1 MKKILLLLTFL
12 VPFISN
18 ARKIY
23 VSNSGNDIY
32 TLTQAQN
39 PNTPWATLSKIQSSS
54 STLVAGDSVLFK
66 RGDKFTG
73 TLLVQSRTKI
83 YFGAYGVGENPL
95 FWGNGSVVSVMFR
108 IRNSVDVVFENLNVS
123 DTTISFS
130 DRTTQAKIQ
139 VVFIVESS
147 SSNITIKK
155 IKMERVGNG
164 VYITRTSRGQT
175 IDSCE
180 ISNLRMIR
188 NTPTTVNPDDDYG
201 GVPIQISSRNNV
213 VTNNYF
219 HDCWSISYDYGFDG
233 GGIEFFEEGDTIM
246 NNIVAYNTF
255 YDNNGSFEHGS
266 NNDGIANNPIMNNK
280 FYYNKIINCSSLFY
294 INNNGQYKTS
304 VRNLQFYNNVIIQ
317 TNSSRTGTTRLGSMA
332 ISETNLGIVVF
343 KNNIFQVSN
352 GASVVRSGQWTTGQ
366 LIHTNNIYK
375 LSNGSVLN
383 FTQDTS
389 EILTQNVIWDNTTSN
404 NPLDWNYNLTQNSQ
418 AINLGVDVGLVRDFI
433 GTRIT
438 QRPDA
443 GILERNIVVPTPCNF
458 TYGPWT
464 TCVNGSQTRTYT
476 SSPAGCVGV
485 PPQDSILRNCVSP
498 CSFQYFTWGQCING
512 IQYRDFT
519 PYPDSCTLNPP
530 TDSIQRSCRNIIIT
544 KFYYNPLNTSI
555 YIECNVPGQMR
566 VTNVLGSYAR
576 TFNYQSGGQWISVRR
591 FPKGITYASTYGQ
604 TITFIR

>member
-18 ARKIY
+18 ARKFY
-23 VSNSGNDIY
+23 VSNSGSDTH

-39 PNTPWATLSKIQSSS
+39 VNTPWATLSKVQSSN

-95 FWGNGSVVSVMFR
+95 FWGNGSVISVMFR
-108 IRNSVDVVFENLNVS
+108 IRNSVDVVFENLDVS

-139 VVFIVESS
+139 IVFIVESS

-155 IKMERVGNG
+155 IKMERVGYG
-164 VYITRTSRGQT
+164 VYITSTSRGQT

-188 NTPTTVNPDDDYG
+188 NTPRTVNPDDDYG

-213 VTNNYF
+213 ITNNYF
-219 HDCWSISYDYGFDG
+219 HDCWSQSYDYGYDG

-266 NNDGIANNPIMNNK
+266 NNDGIANNPIINNK

-304 VRNLQFYNNVIIQ
+304 ARNLQFYNNVIIQ
-317 TNSSRTGTTRLGSMA
+317 TNTSRTGTTRLGSMA
-332 ISETNLGIVVF
+332 INEASLGIVVF
-343 KNNIFQVSN
+343 RNNIFQVSN

-366 LIHTNNIYK
+366 LEHTNNIYK

-383 FTQDTS
+383 FSLDSS
-389 EILTQNVIWDNTTSN
+389 EITTQNVIWDNTTSN
-404 NPLDWNYNLTQNSQ
+404 NPLDWDYNLTQNSQ
-418 AINLGVDVGLVRDFI
+418 AINLGVDVALIRDFI
-433 GTRIT
+433 GTRII
-438 QRPDA
+438 QRPDV
-443 GILERNIVVPTPCNF
+443 GILERNVVVPPTCAF
-458 TYGPWT
+458 SYGDWT
-464 TCVNGSQTRTYT
+464 SCFNGTQTRSYT
-476 SSPAGCVGV
+476 SSPIGCIGI
-485 PPQDSILRNCVSP
+485 PPQDSILRGCVVP
-498 CSFQYFTWGQCING
+498 CNFQYFSWGPCING
-512 IQYRDFT
+512 TQYRDFT
-519 PYPDSCTLNPP
+519 PNPDSCTGNPP
-530 TDSIQRSCRNIIIT
+530 TDSTQRNCTNIIIS
-544 KFYYNPLNTSI
+544 KFYYDPLRTSI
-555 YIECNVPGQMR
+555 FINCNVSGQMR
-566 VTNVLGSYAR
+566 VTDILGTFTR
-576 TFNYQSGGQWISVRR
+576 TYNYVAGGQWINVRR
-591 FPKGITYASTYGQ
+591 FPRGMTYASTYGQ
-604 TITFIR
+604 TLSFIR